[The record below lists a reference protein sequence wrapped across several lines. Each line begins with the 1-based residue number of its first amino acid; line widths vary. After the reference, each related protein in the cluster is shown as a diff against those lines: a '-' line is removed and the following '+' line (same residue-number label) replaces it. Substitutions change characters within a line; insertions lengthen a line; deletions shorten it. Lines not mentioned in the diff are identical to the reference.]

1 VTKIPMP
8 NDFIIEIPIYVRETE
23 EFPMGDVEDLMDTLA
38 GTGRIL
44 IDLSRPEFESQV
56 LAAAG
61 RFRSL
66 RRQTRRGGKQVPP
79 VRCGECGEEVKTREL
94 AKHRRERHGTVDS

>member
-1 VTKIPMP
+1 VAKRPMP
-8 NDFIIEIPIYVRETE
+8 DDFIIQ
-23 EFPMGDVEDLMDTLA
+23 VELPWDWDRGPT
-38 GTGRIL
+38 IK

-66 RRQTRRGGKQVPP
+66 KRQTRAGGRQVVP
-79 VRCGECGEEVKTREL
+79 VMCQQCGEEVKTREI
-94 AKHRRERHGTVDS
+94 AKHRRERHGRE